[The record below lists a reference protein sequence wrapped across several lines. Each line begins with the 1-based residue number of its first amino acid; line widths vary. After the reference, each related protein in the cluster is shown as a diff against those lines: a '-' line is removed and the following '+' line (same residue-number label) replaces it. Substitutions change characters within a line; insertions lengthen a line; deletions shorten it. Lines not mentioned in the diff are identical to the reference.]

1 MGYIWDQLKLFLL
14 KLMELLYGLTSFAL
28 PDSLAWGLAI
38 ILMTIIVR
46 ILMHPLTQKQ
56 MVSMQRMQKIQPMIK
71 VLQDKYGDDKEALNR
86 EMMALYKENKVNPAS
101 GCLPLIIQLPIFILL
116 YSVLYGLTRGDF
128 NYLDFWKN
136 VDFNNITFLGINL
149 GGSVLTTI
157 ANAIKLQDASGNLIP
172 AEQLGIVMLL
182 FSVFANI
189 TTSFPMLFANFEV
202 ICSWLPNLLL
212 LILIG
217 YLTWYQSHI
226 SSAGNSQMAMMT
238 WFMPLFLTFI
248 CFSIPGGVLLY
259 WGVSSLMGIIH
270 QVRVM
275 RKTRVEMSQKPVLLK
290 EKPKKN
296 S

>member
-1 MGYIWDQLKLFLL
+1 MGYIWDHLKLFLL
-14 KLMELLYGLTSFAL
+14 KLMEIFYNVTSVVL
-28 PDSLAWGLAI
+28 PDSIAWGLAI
-38 ILMTIIVR
+38 IFITILVR
-46 ILMHPLTQKQ
+46 ILMHPLTQRQ
-56 MVSMQRMQKIQPMIK
+56 MVSMQRMQKMQPMMKI
-71 VLQDKYGDDKEALNR
+71 LQDKYGDDKEALNR

-128 NYLDFWKN
+128 NYLDFWKS
-136 VDFNNITFLGINL
+136 VDFNNITFLGVNL

-157 ANAIKLQDASGNLIP
+157 ADTIKLQDASGALIP
-172 AEQLGIVMLL
+172 HEQLGIVMIL
-182 FSVFANI
+182 FSVFASV
-189 TTSFPMLFANFEV
+189 TTSFPMLFASFGAV
-202 ICSWLPNLLL
+202 MSWLPNLIL

-217 YLTWYQSHI
+217 FLTWYQSHI

-238 WFMPLFLTFI
+238 WLMPLFLTFI

-275 RKTRVEMSQKPVLLK
+275 RRTRNEMNQKPTLFQ
-290 EKPKKN
+290 EKPKNK
-296 S
+296 

>member
-1 MGYIWDQLKLFLL
+1 MGYIWDQLKLLLL
-14 KLMELLYGLTSFAL
+14 KLMEWLYTLTSVVL

-38 ILMTIIVR
+38 ILMTILVR

-71 VLQDKYGDDKEALNR
+71 VLQDKYGDDKETLNR

-128 NYLDFWKN
+128 SHLEFWKN
-136 VDFNNITFLGINL
+136 IDFNNITFLGINL

-157 ANAIKLQDASGNLIP
+157 ANAIKLQDASGALIP
-172 AEQLGIVMLL
+172 ADQLGIVMIL

-189 TTSFPMLFANFEV
+189 TTSFPMLFASFAV
-202 ICSWLPNLLL
+202 VCSWLPNLLL

-275 RKTRVEMSQKPVLLK
+275 RKTKDEMSQKPVLLK
-290 EKPKKN
+290 DKPKK

>member
-1 MGYIWDQLKLFLL
+1 MGYIWDQLKLLLL
-14 KLMELLYGLTSFAL
+14 KLMEWFYSLTSFIL
-28 PDSLAWGLAI
+28 PDYIAWGLAI
-38 ILMTIIVR
+38 IFVTILVR
-46 ILMHPLTQKQ
+46 ILMHPLTQRQ
-56 MVSMQRMQKIQPMIK
+56 MVSMQRMQKLQPMIK
-71 VLQDKYGDDKEALNR
+71 VLQEKYGDDKDKLNT

-128 NYLDFWKN
+128 SHLDFWKN

-157 ANAIKLQDASGNLIP
+157 ADTIKLQDASGALIP
-172 AEQLGIVMLL
+172 HDQLGIVMIF

-189 TTSFPMLFANFEV
+189 TTSIPMMFAGFGAV
-202 ICSWLPNLLL
+202 MAWLPNLLL

-217 YLTWYQSHI
+217 YLTWYQQHI
-226 SSAGNSQMAMMT
+226 STAGNSQMAMMN

-259 WGVSSLMGIIH
+259 WGVSSLMGIVH
-270 QVRVM
+270 QIRVM
-275 RKTRVEMSQKPVLLK
+275 RRTKDEMSQKPVLYQ
-290 EKPKKN
+290 EKPKNK
-296 S
+296 